1 MLLRGTRLLLPLLDG
16 GLDQLAMPLIV
27 QVFADDPS
35 HRFGDEVRH
44 LQANRLDGPLALGV
58 DIPPGR
64 LHDAAGLPP
73 GLLLIP
79 PLNPPGGPLRLLP
92 DFARPPPP
100 PLNLVPGPLHPR
112 LTLLAR
118 LFPLLH
124 LPLHLP

>member
-64 LHDAAGLPP
+64 LHDAAGPPP
-73 GLLLIP
+73 GPLLSPPPYPPGRPGP
-79 PLNPPGGPLRLLP
+79 PLAAFPS
-92 DFARPPPP
+92 PPPP
-100 PLNLVPGPLHPR
+100 PLD
-112 LTLLAR
+112 LLLGR
-118 LFPLLH
+118 PPPPFR
-124 LPLHLP
+124 

>member
-64 LHDAAGLPP
+64 LHDAAGPLP
-73 GLLLIP
+73 GLLLTLL
-79 PLNPPGGPLRLLP
+79 LNPPASPVRLLHDLP
-92 DFARPPPP
+92 RLPPR
-100 PLNLVPGPLHPR
+100 PLNLLPGPP
-112 LTLLAR
+112 
-118 LFPLLH
+118 P
-124 LPLHLP
+124 